1 MKILDT
7 ITSGHSFISLE
18 FFPPK
23 SQEGHPAFFAAASRL
38 AAIKPAFVSVTY
50 GAGGGSQDATLDI
63 AQALQN
69 DHGFETMTHLTC
81 VGADEGKINEFLDAL
96 SARGISN
103 VLALRGDP
111 PEGQDQFVPD
121 NERFKN
127 ASDLI
132 EHIKR
137 VRPDFGVAAAAYPEC
152 HPESESYLSDLSWTR
167 FKAQQ
172 GADFFVTQ
180 LFFDNRAYFD
190 FVYRLRKMGV
200 EAPVI
205 PGVLPIL
212 SLASIRR
219 ILSLCGAAIPGRLY
233 LDLEKAH
240 NEGGN
245 EAVREIGISHAVKQ
259 AQQLLDN
266 GAPGVHLYTLNQ
278 ADACLEIVDRL
289 SI

>member
-1 MKILDT
+1 MKIIDT
-7 ITSGHSFISLE
+7 LSSNRPFISLE

-23 SQEGHPAFFAAASRL
+23 SKEGHPAFFAAASRL
-38 AAIKPAFVSVTY
+38 TTISPAFVSVTY

-69 DHGFETMTHLTC
+69 DHGFETMAHLTC
-81 VGADEGKINEFLDAL
+81 VGADEARINEFLDAL
-96 SARGISN
+96 SARGVSN

-111 PEGQDQFVPD
+111 PEGQDEFIPD
-121 NERFKN
+121 NERFKH
-127 ASDLI
+127 ASDLVDY
-132 EHIKR
+132 IKR

-152 HPESESYLSDLSWTR
+152 HPESESVRSDLEWTKV
-167 FKAQQ
+167 KASK
-172 GADFFVTQ
+172 GVDFFVSQ

-190 FVYRLRKMGV
+190 FVQRLRGMNV

-205 PGVLPIL
+205 PGILPIL
-212 SLASIRR
+212 SLGSIRR

-245 EAVREIGISHAVKQ
+245 DAVRALGINHAVKQ
-259 AQQLLDN
+259 AQHLLDN
-266 GAPGVHLYTLNQ
+266 GAPGIHLYTLNQ

-289 SI
+289 SL